1 LNHVAGSL
9 ATCDIGFG
17 NCDSNA
23 HGMEIIK
30 IVGWLSNMILQKL
43 THNFVCTP
51 KNNLTPYW
59 VAFKHDIA
67 KTDPYP

>member
-23 HGMEIIK
+23 HGTEIIK

-43 THNFVCTP
+43 ILIHDR
-51 KNNLTPYW
+51 W
-59 VAFKHDIA
+59 VLLK
-67 KTDPYP
+67 KLLRV